1 MTLAFKT
8 EPKDTEVER
17 ISFQPLASVNW
28 MQRLSGWQKPLSV
41 WLAVLCIAL
50 SAWIVGKMV
59 WMFHGDQTAVSAW
72 APSVTARQTN
82 QTHFD
87 LTNLQQ
93 GAIFGRYSEKVT
105 PVATPV
111 KVDAPK
117 TRLNLVLVGVVAS
130 SEPTQSLA
138 VIANRGQQST
148 YGLNEVIEGTRVKLK
163 AVLPDRVIIDNS
175 GRNETLMLEGLDYS
189 KLNTA
194 QPERRA
200 RNSAETGANDQED
213 KLAAIRAAVANN
225 PSEIF
230 QYVTMSQVKQD
241 DQILGYRVSPGKDR
255 ALFEAVGLQNGDIA
269 TQINGLDLTDPDV
282 MSKLFESVS
291 DLTELNLTV
300 ERDGQQHDIY
310 IQF

>member
-1 MTLAFKT
+1 M
-8 EPKDTEVER
+8 ER
-17 ISFQPLASVNW
+17 ISFQPLASGNW
-28 MQRLSGWQKPLSV
+28 MQRLSGWQKPLSL

-50 SAWIVGKMV
+50 SAWIIGKMV
-59 WMFHGDQTAVSAW
+59 WMFDSDQTAVAAW
-72 APSVTARQTN
+72 TPAVSTRQASQTN
-82 QTHFD
+82 FD
-87 LTNLQQ
+87 VTNLQQ
-93 GAIFGRYSEKVT
+93 GAIFGRYTEQVT
-105 PVATPV
+105 APVTPV

-130 SEPTQSLA
+130 SEPSQSLA
-138 VIANRGQQST
+138 VIANRGQQAT

-189 KLNTA
+189 KLSSA
-194 QPERRA
+194 QSGVEARTNRA
-200 RNSAETGANDQED
+200 QADDNAQEE
-213 KLAAIRAAVANN
+213 KLAAIRTAVANN

-230 QYVTMSQVKQD
+230 QYVTLSQVKQA

-282 MSKLFESVS
+282 MSKIFESVS
-291 DLTELNLTV
+291 DLTEINLTV

>member
-1 MTLAFKT
+1 M
-8 EPKDTEVER
+8 ER
-17 ISFQPLASVNW
+17 ISFQPLASGNW
-28 MQRLSGWQKPLSV
+28 MQRLSGWQKPLSL

-50 SAWIVGKMV
+50 SAWIIGKMV
-59 WMFHGDQTAVSAW
+59 WMFDSDQTAVAAW
-72 APSVTARQTN
+72 TPAVSTRQASQTN
-82 QTHFD
+82 FD
-87 LTNLQQ
+87 VTNLQQ
-93 GAIFGRYSEKVT
+93 GAIFGRYTEQVT
-105 PVATPV
+105 APVTPV

-130 SEPTQSLA
+130 SEPSQSLA
-138 VIANRGQQST
+138 VIANRGQQAT

-189 KLNTA
+189 KLSSA
-194 QPERRA
+194 QSGAEARTNRA
-200 RNSAETGANDQED
+200 QADDNAQEE
-213 KLAAIRAAVANN
+213 KLAAIRTAVANN

-230 QYVTMSQVKQD
+230 QYVTLSQVKQG

-282 MSKLFESVS
+282 MSKIFESVS
-291 DLTELNLTV
+291 DLTEINLTV